1 MTKRYSRKQRRVQL
15 QQKANPMYAGMTL
28 IDGMTQPRSMP
39 RNYRSYA
46 KEGYGGND
54 TLFKVVNYAITN
66 GAAIPPILF
75 TDETMTKRIEK
86 HPLLDKLKRPNPE
99 MTGVFLRK
107 AVIGY
112 FLISGNCFLFMNR
125 AAKSGPPDELWTLPP
140 DKVRPIPD
148 ENRGITGYMYDDWP
162 AEKNPIPP
170 QLIGHLR
177 SWNPEDPFF
186 GMSPV
191 QVAAIMIDQQTD
203 ARKWN
208 LSLFQNFLKPPGAWT
223 TEALLSKND
232 RVKLEERVNEKMAGY
247 RNAGKAPVLDGAL
260 KWQSSAVPPSEMDWI
275 NSMKFNAGSI
285 ANVYNMP
292 PQLIGDTSSTT
303 YDNFQQAEV
312 VSYTEFIFPALD
324 DFYGVLNMWLVPLYP
339 DLCDNRG
346 VPTAFLY
353 YDKETVEVI
362 QQVLQAKKDAMAQR
376 GGTGFIQGTMML
388 DEARELQGLPPLPGG
403 AGKVFRIGAILVPA
417 DKIMDYAEQS
427 LSEPAAPPMPQPEP
441 LSGPSAQQPPLQG
454 NGQGNTAADGGKPA
468 ANEQEQKP
476 ANNEKNPP
484 KETSE
489 KSTYEQMLQMVKDLP
504 STRSL
509 ARVQVKALDLETAE
523 QKKAYM
529 ESVEVQRARWE
540 DEAEKRIADY
550 FKDEHAAV
558 KKAVENAAM
567 PSTAYGRASR
577 ALDKSSDALKDVLY
591 KLYQDVAVDVGQET
605 LKQFKKEAASHE
617 RKGIVDDFLKLFSS
631 DVLVYLLSLAGQKIQ
646 QITESTRAEIQSTLS
661 DGVAAGESIPKLAKR
676 IDDLYLPQIIPN
688 RSKVIARTEVVGASN
703 FAAVQAA
710 KQSGLTLN
718 KVWLAT
724 EDSRTRPDHA
734 DADGQEV
741 GMDEKF
747 TVGGVEM
754 DRPGDPSAPAD
765 LVINCRCTIYFKR
778 VKTQDTT
785 NDETDEKRLR
795 RQQYKDFMDRVLV

>member
-1 MTKRYSRKQRRVQL
+1 MTKRFAARKHRRAPQL
-15 QQKANPMYAGMTL
+15 QQKVNPQYAGMTV

-46 KEGYGGND
+46 KEGYGAND
-54 TLFKVVNYAITN
+54 TLYKVVNYAITN
-66 GAAIPPILF
+66 GAAIPPVLF

-112 FLISGNCFLFMNR
+112 FLISGNSFLYMNR
-125 AAKSGPPDELWTLPP
+125 VAKSGPPDELWTLPP

-148 ENRGITGYMYDDWP
+148 EKRGIIGYEYDDWSK
-162 AEKNPIPP
+162 EKNPIPP

-191 QVAAIMIDQQTD
+191 QVAAILVDQQTD

-223 TEALLSKND
+223 TEALLSPNE
-232 RVKLEERVNEKMAGY
+232 RRKLEERVNEKMAGY

-275 NSMKFNAGSI
+275 NSMKFNAGAI
-285 ANVYNMP
+285 ANIYNMP

-303 YDNFQQAEV
+303 YDNFEQAEV
-312 VSYTEFIFPALD
+312 VSYTEFIFPVLD

-339 DLCDNRG
+339 DLCDAKG

-362 QQVLQAKKDAMAQR
+362 QKVLQAKKDAQAQR

-403 AGKVFRIGAILVPA
+403 AGKVFRVGAILIPA

-427 LSEPAAPPMPQPEP
+427 LTTPAAPPMPQPEP
-441 LSGPSAQQPPLQG
+441 LSGPNATQPPLQG
-454 NGQGNTAADGGKPA
+454 NTVPDGGKPA
-468 ANEQEQKP
+468 PNEQENEQKP
-476 ANNEKNPP
+476 DEDENKSAPKWFANDAWHAHMAK
-484 KETSE
+484 
-489 KSTYEQMLQMVKDLP
+489 Q
-504 STRSL
+504 RS
-509 ARVQVKALDLETAE
+509 VKALDLETAE
-523 QKKAYM
+523 EKQAYAK
-529 ESVEVQRARWE
+529 SVEAQRARWE
-540 DEAEKRIADY
+540 EKAEQRIADY

-558 KKAVENAAM
+558 KHAVENAAM
-567 PSTAYGRASR
+567 PETAYGRASR
-577 ALDKSSDALKDVLY
+577 ALDKSSDNLKDVLY

-605 LKQFKKEAASHE
+605 LKQFKKEAGSHE
-617 RKGIVDDFLKLFSS
+617 YKGIVDDFLSLFGS
-631 DVLVYLLSLAGQKIQ
+631 DLLVYLLTLAGQKIK
-646 QITESTRAEIQSTLS
+646 QIAEHTRAEIQSTLA

-703 FAAVQAA
+703 FAAVEAA
-710 KQSGLTLN
+710 KKSGLTLN

-724 EDSRTRPDHA
+724 GDNRTRPDHA

-741 GMDEKF
+741 AMDEKF
-747 TVGGVEM
+747 VVGGAEM
-754 DRPGDPSAPAD
+754 DRPGDPDGPPSET
-765 LVINCRCTIYFKR
+765 VNCRCTIYFKR
-778 VKTQDTT
+778 VKAQDIT
-785 NDETDEKRLR
+785 NDDTDEKRLR
-795 RQQYKDFMDRVLV
+795 RQQYKDFIDRVLV